1 VNRTIEFTTLLYEC
15 ANDEACIKPPLGT
28 LAVECAASKGYG
40 GVICGECDRDNVN
53 GHGFFT
59 RSGRVCAQCWADWE
73 NWLAFLAIGL
83 VLLLGVGYL
92 VAVHSFAAAPGEYGA
107 TVQKIGFS
115 HLQVCGVKI
124 VMQRAPKRRSPFS
137 LFPLFTFQM
146 LGVLGIFK
154 AKGTAIFNEAASR
167 PAEVVGGSVTSMLP
181 IKCALQS
188 QIYGPFLLTMAL
200 PFLLLSLAGLLLI
213 PKYLG
218 EKALRKKR
226 VGQNAPRFKVRCNL
240 PRCIGCCR
248 AMRKPMTAADIE
260 EWRSPFAPT
269 QRLAGVAVFLIF
281 SLYPSL
287 VAAIASIFNCTAP
300 IDGVQYL
307 VADLTV
313 VCYEEWHIAFV
324 IFAIIGAVVCVSY

>member
-1 VNRTIEFTTLLYEC
+1 MNRTIDVTTLLYEC

-28 LAVECAASKGYG
+28 LTVECAASKGYG
-40 GVICGECDRDNVN
+40 GVICGECDRDNLN

-137 LFPLFTFQM
+137 RSPLFIFQM

-218 EKALRKKR
+218 EKAMQKKR
-226 VGQNAPRFKVRCNL
+226 VGQVAPRFKVRCNL
-240 PRCIGCCR
+240 PRFIGRCR

-260 EWRSPFAPT
+260 EWHSPFAPT

-324 IFAIIGAVVCVSY
+324 IFAIIGAVVCVS

>member
-1 VNRTIEFTTLLYEC
+1 
-15 ANDEACIKPPLGT
+15 
-28 LAVECAASKGYG
+28 
-40 GVICGECDRDNVN
+40 VICGECDRDNLN

-137 LFPLFTFQM
+137 LSPLFIFQM

-167 PAEVVGGSVTSMLP
+167 PAEVVGGSITSMLP

-218 EKALRKKR
+218 EKAMQKKR
-226 VGQNAPRFKVRCNL
+226 VGQVAPRFKVRCNL
-240 PRCIGCCR
+240 PRCIGRCR

-260 EWRSPFAPT
+260 EWHSPFAPT

-324 IFAIIGAVVCVSY
+324 IFAIIGAVVCVS

>member
-1 VNRTIEFTTLLYEC
+1 MCFAIVTDFDRPAGDY
-15 ANDEACIKPPLGT
+15 
-28 LAVECAASKGYG
+28 S
-40 GVICGECDRDNVN
+40 GV
-53 GHGFFT
+53 
-59 RSGRVCAQCWADWE
+59 
-73 NWLAFLAIGL
+73 
-83 VLLLGVGYL
+83 VL
-92 VAVHSFAAAPGEYGA
+92 
-107 TVQKIGFS
+107 KIFFS
-115 HLQVCGVKI
+115 HLQVRTVLCAADAAIARVLTSLTCT
-124 VMQRAPKRRSPFS
+124 RALSRYLS
-137 LFPLFTFQM
+137 LQM

-154 AKGTAIFNEAASR
+154 AKGTAVFNEAALR
-167 PAEVVGGSVTSMLP
+167 PAEVVGGSFTSMLP

-200 PFLLLSLAGLLLI
+200 PFLLLALAGLLLI
-213 PKYLG
+213 PIYLG
-218 EKALRKKR
+218 KKAMRKKR

-260 EWRSPFAPT
+260 EWHSPFAPT

-324 IFAIIGAVVCVSY
+324 IFAIQSRRNASNNAT

>member
-1 VNRTIEFTTLLYEC
+1 M
-15 ANDEACIKPPLGT
+15 
-28 LAVECAASKGYG
+28 ECAASKGYG

-115 HLQVCGVKI
+115 HLQVRMRSEGRTVTC
-124 VMQRAPKRRSPFS
+124 APFTPLTLPRCPP
-137 LFPLFTFQM
+137 LPLFTFQM

-218 EKALRKKR
+218 EKAMQKKR
-226 VGQNAPRFKVRCNL
+226 VGQVAPRFKVRCNL

-324 IFAIIGAVVCVSY
+324 IFAIIGAVVCVS

>member
-1 VNRTIEFTTLLYEC
+1 
-15 ANDEACIKPPLGT
+15 
-28 LAVECAASKGYG
+28 
-40 GVICGECDRDNVN
+40 
-53 GHGFFT
+53 
-59 RSGRVCAQCWADWE
+59 
-73 NWLAFLAIGL
+73 
-83 VLLLGVGYL
+83 
-92 VAVHSFAAAPGEYGA
+92 
-107 TVQKIGFS
+107 
-115 HLQVCGVKI
+115 
-124 VMQRAPKRRSPFS
+124 
-137 LFPLFTFQM
+137 M

-154 AKGTAIFNEAASR
+154 AKGTAVFNEAALR
-167 PAEVVGGSVTSMLP
+167 PAEVVGGSFTSMLP

-188 QIYGPFLLTMAL
+188 QIYGPFLLAMAL
-200 PFLLLSLAGLLLI
+200 PFLLLALAGLLLI
-213 PKYLG
+213 PIYLG
-218 EKALRKKR
+218 KKAMRKKR

-260 EWRSPFAPT
+260 EWHSPFAPT

-313 VCYEEWHIAFV
+313 TCYEGWHIAFV
-324 IFAIIGAVVCVSY
+324 IFAIVGAVVCVST